1 MQEMRKN
8 TRHIRGIVSICV
20 ILAVVGLDQL
30 TKLLVASHMDLHE
43 SITLIPGVL
52 RLTYITNPAAAMG
65 LFENCRWL
73 FMILSPVAVIAI
85 LIYLFRAKKVG
96 GLYTAALSMIAGG
109 GVGNMIDRTFYGEQL
124 GYGEVIDFV
133 DFIAFP
139 NVWTYIFNIADTFV
153 CVGAGLFLLAVI
165 LDAVRESRE
174 TKKGVAAG
182 AESKETVGTVSADTA
197 EQDDA
202 TEPVQPVQ
210 PAEPVEPTESAEFD
224 EPVESAESAKP
235 FESSE
240 ATEAQENAAE
250 SSPDGDKSDESE
262 TKS

>member
-8 TRHIRGIVSICV
+8 TRLIRGIVSVCV

-30 TKLLVASHMDLHE
+30 TKLLVASHMELHE

-65 LFENCRWL
+65 LFGNCRWL

-133 DFIAFP
+133 DFCAFP
-139 NVWTYIFNIADTFV
+139 KIWTYIFNIADAFV
-153 CVGAGLFLLAVI
+153 CIGAGLFLLAVI

-174 TKKGVAAG
+174 KKKGVAAE
-182 AESKETVGTVSADTA
+182 AEPPETVGTAEAESADTSDRS
-197 EQDDA
+197 EQMEA
-202 TEPVQPVQ
+202 TE
-210 PAEPVEPTESAEFD
+210 T
-224 EPVESAESAKP
+224 VESAESLETA
-235 FESSE
+235 ETAELSE
-240 ATEAQENAAE
+240 PSEPVKTQENAAE
-250 SSPDGDKSDESE
+250 STCDGEKSDESE